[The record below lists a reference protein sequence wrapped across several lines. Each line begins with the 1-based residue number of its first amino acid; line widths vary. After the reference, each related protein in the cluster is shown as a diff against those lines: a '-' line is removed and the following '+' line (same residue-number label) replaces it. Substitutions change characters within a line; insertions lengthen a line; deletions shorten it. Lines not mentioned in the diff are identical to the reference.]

1 MASVSLIR
9 RLTAL
14 ALTFGK
20 LGAVTFGGGYAM
32 IAVLEDEIVT
42 RRKWLSSDELADII
56 TIAESTPGPIAVNA
70 ATFVGY
76 KLAGLPGGI
85 LATLSLV
92 FPAWLTIV
100 LLSTCYL
107 ALRDNRWV
115 AAALAGIRI
124 GAIILIARACWRM
137 GRKMPRTVPTCLLCG
152 AAFLGVVSG
161 ILPAIWAVGGGL
173 LAGAVFYGL
182 VPWFSE
188 RRGA

>member
-1 MASVSLIR
+1 MKSDSLIR
-9 RLTAL
+9 RLMAL

-32 IAVLEDEIVT
+32 IAILEDEIVS
-42 RRKWLSSDELADII
+42 RRKWLTAEELMDII

-76 KLAGLPGGI
+76 KLAGVLGGI
-85 LATLSLV
+85 FATLSLV
-92 FPAWLTIV
+92 FPAWLTII

-107 ALRDNRWV
+107 AFRDNHWV
-115 AAALAGIRI
+115 GAALAGIRI
-124 GAIILIARACWRM
+124 GAILLIARACFRM
-137 GRKMPRTVPTCLLCG
+137 SRKMPRTVPTYLLCG

-161 ILPAIWAVGGGL
+161 VLPAIWAVGGGL
-173 LAGAVFYGL
+173 LIGAICYGL
-182 VPWFSE
+182 VPWLKE

>member
-1 MASVSLIR
+1 MASDSLIR

-32 IAVLEDEIVT
+32 IAILEDEIVT
-42 RRKWLSSDELADII
+42 RRKWLTAEELTDII

-92 FPAWLTIV
+92 FPPWLTIV

-107 ALRDNRWV
+107 AFRDNHWV

-137 GRKMPRTVPTCLLCG
+137 GSKMPRTAGSFLLCS

-161 ILPAIWAVGGGL
+161 VLPAVWAVCGGL
-173 LAGAVFYGL
+173 LAGALVYGL
-182 VPWFSE
+182 LPWLKE